1 MLLPHVLNE
10 YHFASGSVTPTCNM
24 GSMFSNWAWGRH
36 PWRCVAMQRRLI
48 SARWFHWLAVV
59 FLSHR
64 ERQEQLMGYRK
75 RGPKPKHLLVQVRKD
90 KKGYLILVLVI
101 SRAARCGKKDHIVF
115 CQLFFT
121 EYDSNMIHKKWEWSS
136 HFPFTLKKSLCD
148 MCSTRFVGLC
158 ISAAPHSFNDVLF
171 AKHLTFHKTKK
182 SFCDWPCYSF

>member
-115 CQLFFT
+115 CQLFWQNTVAIWFT
-121 EYDSNMIHKKWEWSS
+121 RNE
-136 HFPFTLKKSLCD
+136 
-148 MCSTRFVGLC
+148 
-158 ISAAPHSFNDVLF
+158 NDHHIF
-171 AKHLTFHKTKK
+171 HLHWKNHDDVT
-182 SFCDWPCYSF
+182 CVQQDL